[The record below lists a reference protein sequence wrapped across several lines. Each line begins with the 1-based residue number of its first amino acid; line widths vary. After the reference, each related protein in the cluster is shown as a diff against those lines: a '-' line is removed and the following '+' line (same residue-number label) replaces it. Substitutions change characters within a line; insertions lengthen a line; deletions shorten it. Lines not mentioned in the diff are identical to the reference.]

1 MRITKEILLK
11 NARQYVSTQV
21 RQNRRLV
28 CIYLTGSL
36 LTDEPLLGRTTDIDL
51 IFIHDDLPPID
62 REVIPLSDEV
72 HFDIAHFSQDLF
84 REPRLQRIDPWIA
97 PFLHWNPMCL
107 HDTQHWFEFTQAG
120 VTAQFDRPDYVLER
134 ARTFA
139 DSARQLWFRLKTGGK
154 QSHTTRLLI
163 YFKALEKAANSVASL
178 SSIPMTE
185 RRFLL
190 FFPRN
195 AEAIGRPGLFA
206 GLIDLFMPGNI
217 DEDTWQNWLVE
228 WGKAMTEVGEL
239 EDCPV
244 KIKPCRKQ
252 YYHNGAQA
260 LHSDYAAAA
269 LWPIL
274 RTWSTAMS
282 LLSEDNPLHAGYQ
295 AALSTL
301 SLNAEEMPG
310 RINALDAYLDVVE
323 EALDIWAKKNGLTEA
338 FA

>member
-11 NARQYVSTQV
+11 NTRQYVSTQV

-51 IFIHDDLPPID
+51 FFIHDDTPPVD
-62 REVIPLSDEV
+62 REVLPLSDEV
-72 HFDIAHFSQDLF
+72 HFDIAHVSQDLF

-97 PFLHWNPMCL
+97 PFLYWNPMCL

-139 DSARQLWFRLKTGGK
+139 DSARQLWFALKSGRQK
-154 QSHTTRLLI
+154 SHTEQLLT
-163 YFKALEKAANSVASL
+163 YLKALEKAANSIASL

-206 GLIDLFMPGNI
+206 GLIDLFMPANV
-217 DEDTWQNWLVE
+217 DDDTWQSWLVE
-228 WGKAMTEVGEL
+228 WEKALVEVGQR

-244 KIKPCRKQ
+244 KLQPCRKR
-252 YYHNGAQA
+252 YYLNGAQA
-260 LHSDYAAAA
+260 LRSDYAAAA

-274 RTWSTAMS
+274 RTWGTAMALIPGDNALHASWQSALS
-282 LLSEDNPLHAGYQ
+282 LL
-295 AALSTL
+295 AL
-301 SLNAEEMPG
+301 NEEEMPG
-310 RINALDAYLDVVE
+310 RISALDAYLDVVE

>member
-11 NARQYVSTQV
+11 NAREYVSAQV

-51 IFIHDDLPPID
+51 FFIHEDEPLVE

-72 HFDIAHFSQDLF
+72 HFDIAHISQSLF

-97 PFLHWNPMCL
+97 PFLYWNPMCL
-107 HDTQHWFEFTQAG
+107 HDRQHWFEFTQAG

-139 DSARQLWFRLKTGGK
+139 DSARQLWFALKTGGQK
-154 QSHTTRLLI
+154 SHTRQLLT
-163 YFKALEKAANSVASL
+163 YLKALEKAANSVASL

-190 FFPRN
+190 SFPRN

-217 DEDTWQNWLVE
+217 DEETWQSWLVE
-228 WGKAMTEVGEL
+228 WGKAMTEAGEL
-239 EDCPV
+239 EACPV
-244 KIKPCRKQ
+244 KIRPCRKQ
-252 YYHNGAQA
+252 YYLHGAQA
-260 LHSDYAAAA
+260 LRGDYAAAA

-274 RTWSTAMS
+274 RTWGTAM
-282 LLSEDNPLHAGYQ
+282 LLLHDDNPLQAGWQ
-295 AALSTL
+295 LALSAL
-301 SLNAEEMPG
+301 GLNEEEIMG
-310 RINALDAYLDVVE
+310 RIAALDAYLDVVE
-323 EALDIWAKKNGLTEA
+323 EALDIWAKKNGLTAA